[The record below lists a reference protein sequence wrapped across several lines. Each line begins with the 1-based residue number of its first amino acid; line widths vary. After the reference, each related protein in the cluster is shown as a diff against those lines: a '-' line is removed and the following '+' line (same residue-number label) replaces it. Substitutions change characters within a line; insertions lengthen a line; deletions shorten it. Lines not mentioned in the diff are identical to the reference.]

1 MKLAVAIPTLNE
13 AAHVEAL
20 VRRLLDGLVGDPP
33 SSARKDASNEAA
45 SPPDPTQAVHTDVAD
60 WIVVADGGSDDS
72 SVAQVQALID
82 SMRNERP
89 TSTNS
94 DATNAKSLEA
104 GTTSAPRLQVIQ
116 APRGRGPQMRVG
128 AERVMPQLGASDLIV
143 FVHADN
149 LPLAGALAALRA
161 AAVAEP
167 DVPAFAMQQVV
178 DGDGEFYRKVERY
191 AVRRAA
197 KGRVYGDSC
206 LAVRAGIYAKIGGI
220 RPIRLFEDL
229 DLSRR
234 VFREGPIRMVPDARV
249 RVHARRWKQ
258 EGRTIVVIRNWLLT
272 RAFELGIP
280 PNWLARFYPRHSRL
294 DS

>member
-1 MKLAVAIPTLNE
+1 MNLAVVIPTLNE

-20 VRRLLDGLVGDPP
+20 VRRLLNGAQEPELSGVVDESTAFTANKV
-33 SSARKDASNEAA
+33 EAA
-45 SPPDPTQAVHTDVAD
+45 HPDVAD
-60 WIVVADGGSDDS
+60 WVVVADGGSDDS
-72 SVAQVQALID
+72 SVAQVQALLD
-82 SMRNERP
+82 TFRS
-89 TSTNS
+89 
-94 DATNAKSLEA
+94 
-104 GTTSAPRLQVIQ
+104 RLQLIQ
-116 APRGRGPQMRVG
+116 TARGRGPQMRAG
-128 AERVMPQLGASDLIV
+128 AERVLPRLGADDLVV

-149 LPLAGALAALRA
+149 LPLGGALAALRA
-161 AAVAEP
+161 AAAAEP
-167 DVPAFAMQQVV
+167 DVPAFAMHQVV

-206 LAVRAGIYAKIGGI
+206 LAVRAGIYAKLGGM

-234 VFREGPIRMVPDARV
+234 VFRVGPIRLVPGARV
-249 RVHARRWKQ
+249 RVHARRWQQ
-258 EGRTIVVIRNWLLT
+258 EGRTVVVIRNWLLT
-272 RAFELGIP
+272 RGFELGVP

>member
-1 MKLAVAIPTLNE
+1 MKLAVVIPTLNE

-20 VRRLLDGLVGDPP
+20 VRRLLNGLVEGSP
-33 SSARKDASNEAA
+33 SSARNDASNESA
-45 SPPDPTQAVHTDVAD
+45 SPLDPTQAVRTDVAD

-82 SMRNERP
+82 SMTNERA
-89 TSTNS
+89 TST
-94 DATNAKSLEA
+94 KSGA
-104 GTTSAPRLQVIQ
+104 TSAPRLQLIQ

-128 AERVMPQLGASDLIV
+128 AERVMPQLGANDLIV

-280 PNWLARFYPRHSRL
+280 PNWLARFYPRHSGL